1 MNNRQRTHSE
11 NNDAGAGT
19 GRLAG
24 WALAGAL
31 CLGAN
36 IVPMMVFLGLAIRH
50 PGEYAFL
57 LPVVMFFASARS
69 VVFALQGIGSIEDPA
84 RIALASLALAASG
97 VAIALFGEVRHPLW
111 SVGAVL
117 VGCGMG
123 AYASMFRTVR
133 DGLKREGKWTAQAS
147 TPASYLLLVIIL
159 ALVAVLRRGMVEAA
173 LAAYLTLVVANLAF
187 MRVELRGRVA
197 GRMFAFGGRSHRA
210 AVYAAAALVAALAV
224 CFLRETADAAY
235 ALAVLCACTV
245 LLLVAAFATP
255 RPPGRRARRTFWYG
269 ACRSFLLVF
278 SLLYCTATG
287 QGGLLFAAYACYGL
301 GIGVSKLVSKPIERL
316 TGPHCE
322 AVCMLGAFASCCLC
336 WRSLRCRGVRACCW
350 GACFLRWATA
360 APSAP
365 TWPTSRFRSTT
376 GTWPARRCF
385 PPGRWW
391 RRGLRCWRCSQRR
404 CLRGTARFRRS
415 SIRRAMRR
423 MRPPSP
429 SPCPFAWPFPQ
440 RAWQLPSRAAANTCN
455 LRASQPLFPPMG
467 VAQQRGEF
475 LQHVAPGVGRAE
487 PEFGILGFKRAVVV
501 HHVAEYLPARG
512 RRVHD

>member
-1 MNNRQRTHSE
+1 MANDEQTYSGE
-11 NNDAGAGT
+11 NGAGVGEGNEVERQVLCADDELVAASQGRSSAT
-19 GRLAG
+19 GPGAGRLAG

-36 IVPMMVFLGLAIRH
+36 IVPMMVFVGLAIRH

-69 VVFALQGIGSIEDPA
+69 VVFALQGIGSIENPA

-97 VAIALFGEVRHPLW
+97 VAIALFGEIRHPLW

-123 AYASMFRTVR
+123 AYAPMFRTVR

-173 LAAYLTLVVANLAF
+173 LAAYLALVVANLAF

-197 GRMFAFGGRSHRA
+197 GRMFAFGGRSRRA

-301 GIGVSKLVSKPIERL
+301 GIGASKLVSKPIERL
-316 TGPHCE
+316 TGLHCE
-322 AVCMLGAFASCCLC
+322 AVCMLGAFASCCLLLAFSAVPWC
-336 WRSLRCRGVRACCW
+336 AGVLLGCLFSSMGNSRAIRAYLADESIPFNNRHLARTKMFST
-350 GACFLRWATA
+350 GAVVAQGVALLAVFA
-360 APSAP
+360 AAMLTGDSALSAFVYSQGDAANAAAFACALP
-365 TWPTSRFRSTT
+365 VCLAVSAA
-376 GTWPARRCF
+376 GMAVAF
-385 PPGRWW
+385 P
-391 RRGLRCWRCSQRR
+391 
-404 CLRGTARFRRS
+404 RRS
-415 SIRRAMRR
+415 ES
-423 MRPPSP
+423 
-429 SPCPFAWPFPQ
+429 
-440 RAWQLPSRAAANTCN
+440 L
-455 LRASQPLFPPMG
+455 
-467 VAQQRGEF
+467 
-475 LQHVAPGVGRAE
+475 
-487 PEFGILGFKRAVVV
+487 
-501 HHVAEYLPARG
+501 
-512 RRVHD
+512 